1 MSSARRRRH
10 ILWLLGAGLLAL
22 QWIVLRLSGVH
33 LPHLWGAIFSGV
45 GIFGAAV
52 FLSWAAEVAQ
62 VDIPQSLALAFLAL
76 LAVLPEYAVDMY
88 FAWQAGKDP
97 TYTQYAT
104 ANMTGANRLLIG
116 FGWAAVVVCYWLKTR
131 KRAVVL
137 EPSHSMEVSYLTVAT
152 VYSFLIP
159 LKGTLSLLDTAVLLA
174 IFGFY
179 VVSASRA
186 GMSEP
191 ELGGPSELL
200 GALPAL
206 PRRSATIALF
216 LIAGLTIGL
225 AAEPFAES
233 LLATGRAYG
242 VEEFILVQW
251 IAPLA
256 SESPEFI
263 VAILFALRGNPGA
276 SIGTL
281 ISSKVNQW
289 TLLIGMLPLAYS
301 ASSGHPAAMVL
312 DRRQVEEVLLTAA
325 QSFFGVAVIANLR
338 FSLVE
343 ALVIAVLFGSQL
355 FFPSP
360 AVRYGYSF
368 GYIALTVLFL
378 LTNRENRRGFFDFRR
393 LRPGYAIRPAGQGDG
408 TPGANGELVGGASTP
423 SAAVTGETP
432 TSTR

>member
-1 MSSARRRRH
+1 MSSRKHTSH
-10 ILWLLGAGLLAL
+10 ILWLVAASLVAL

-33 LPHLWGAIFSGV
+33 LPHLWGAILSGV

-52 FLSWAAEVAQ
+52 LLSWAAEAAQ

-76 LAVLPEYAVDMY
+76 IAVLPEYAVDMY

-116 FGWAAVVVCYWLKTR
+116 FGWAAVVICYWLKTR
-131 KRAVVL
+131 KPAVEL
-137 EPSHSMEVSYLTVAT
+137 EPSHSMEISYLTIAT

-159 LKGTLSLLDTAVLLA
+159 LKGTLSLVDTVVLLA

-186 GMSEP
+186 GMAEP
-191 ELGGPSELL
+191 ELGGPSELI
-200 GALPAL
+200 GELPTI
-206 PRRSATIALF
+206 PRRAATIALF
-216 LIAGLTIGL
+216 LIAGLTICL

-276 SIGTL
+276 AIGTL

-301 ASSGHPAAMVL
+301 ASNGHVAAMVL
-312 DRRQVEEVLLTAA
+312 DRRQVQEVLLTAA

-338 FSLVE
+338 FSLLE
-343 ALVIAVLFGSQL
+343 ATLVAVLFGSQL
-355 FFPSP
+355 FFTSP
-360 AVRYGYSF
+360 TVRYVYAIV
-368 GYIALTVLFL
+368 YIALTVLL
-378 LTNRENRRGFFDFRR
+378 LATNRENRRGFFDIRR
-393 LRPGYAIRPAGQGDG
+393 LRPGGTTLSAQGG
-408 TPGANGELVGGASTP
+408 VAAPGADGARRS
-423 SAAVTGETP
+423 
-432 TSTR
+432 

>member
-1 MSSARRRRH
+1 MSSHKRNA
-10 ILWLLGAGLLAL
+10 LWLLAGVLLAS

-33 LPHLWGAIFSGV
+33 LPHHWAAVLAGV
-45 GIFGAAV
+45 GIFGSALL
-52 FLSWAAEVAQ
+52 LSWAAEVAQ

-76 LAVLPEYAVDMY
+76 VAVLPEYAVDMY
-88 FAWQAGKDP
+88 FAWQAGKNP

-116 FGWAAVVVCYWLKTR
+116 FGWAAVVICYWLKTR

-137 EPSHSMEVSYLTVAT
+137 EQPHSMEVSYLTLAT
-152 VYSFLIP
+152 VYSFVIP
-159 LKGTLSLLDTAVLLA
+159 LKGTLSLLDTAVLLS

-179 VVSASRA
+179 IVSASKA
-186 GMSEP
+186 GMTEP
-191 ELGGPSELL
+191 ELGGPSEIL
-200 GALPAL
+200 GLLPAFQ
-206 PRRSATIALF
+206 RRLSTIALF

-233 LLATGRAYG
+233 LLATGRSFG

-263 VAILFALRGNPGA
+263 VAILFALRGVPGQ

-301 ASSGHPAAMVL
+301 ASSGHGAAMVL
-312 DRRQVEEVLLTAA
+312 DNRQVEEVFLTAA
-325 QSFFGVAVIANLR
+325 QSLFGVAVIANLR

-343 ALVIAVLFGSQL
+343 ALVIAVLFASQL
-355 FFPSP
+355 FFPSTS
-360 AVRYGYSF
+360 VRYAYSF
-368 GYIALTVLFL
+368 GYIALTIFFL
-378 LTNRENRRGFFDFRR
+378 LSNRENRRGFFDVRR
-393 LRPGYAIRPAGQGDG
+393 LRPGYVGSPGHLAATGDLPARAPVASAGDPAARP
-408 TPGANGELVGGASTP
+408 
-423 SAAVTGETP
+423 
-432 TSTR
+432 

>member
-1 MSSARRRRH
+1 MSFARRTRH
-10 ILWLLGAGLLAL
+10 ILWLLAASLVAL
-22 QWIVLRLSGVH
+22 QWIVVRLAGVH
-33 LPHLWGAIFSGV
+33 LPHLWGAILSGV

-52 FLSWAAEVAQ
+52 LLSWAAEAAQ

-76 LAVLPEYAVDMY
+76 IAVLPEYAVDMY

-104 ANMTGANRLLIG
+104 ANMT
-116 FGWAAVVVCYWLKTR
+116 
-131 KRAVVL
+131 
-137 EPSHSMEVSYLTVAT
+137 
-152 VYSFLIP
+152 
-159 LKGTLSLLDTAVLLA
+159 
-174 IFGFY
+174 
-179 VVSASRA
+179 
-186 GMSEP
+186 
-191 ELGGPSELL
+191 
-200 GALPAL
+200 
-206 PRRSATIALF
+206 
-216 LIAGLTIGL
+216 IAGRTICL
-225 AAEPFAES
+225 APEPFAES

-301 ASSGHPAAMVL
+301 ASSGQATAMSL

-325 QSFFGVAVIANLR
+325 QSLFGVAVIANLR
-338 FSLVE
+338 FSLIE

-360 AVRYGYSF
+360 AVRYVYSF
-368 GYIALTVLFL
+368 GYIALTLMFL
-378 LTNRENRRGFFDFRR
+378 ITNRDNRRGFFDVRR
-393 LRPGYAIRPAGQGDG
+393 LRPGHGTNGPA
-408 TPGANGELVGGASTP
+408 L
-423 SAAVTGETP
+423 
-432 TSTR
+432 TSRS

>member
-1 MSSARRRRH
+1 MSAQKRTRH
-10 ILWLLGAGLLAL
+10 ILWILGASLVAL
-22 QWIVLRLSGVH
+22 QWIILRASGVH
-33 LPHLWGAIFSGV
+33 LPHLWSAIFSGI

-52 FLSWAAEVAQ
+52 LLSWGAEVAQ
-62 VDIPQSLALAFLAL
+62 KDIPQSLALAFLAL
-76 LAVLPEYAVDMY
+76 VAVLPEYAVDMY

-116 FGWAAVVVCYWLKTR
+116 FGWAAVVICYWLKTR
-131 KRAVVL
+131 KRAVEL

-179 VVSASRA
+179 MVSASRA

-200 GALPAL
+200 GELPTA
-206 PRRSATIALF
+206 RRRLVTIALF
-216 LIAGLTIGL
+216 AIAGLTIFL

-233 LLATGRAYG
+233 LLATGRTYG

-301 ASSGHPAAMVL
+301 ASSGHPAAMAL

-325 QSFFGVAVIANLR
+325 QSLFGVAVIANLR
-338 FSLVE
+338 FSLLE

-378 LTNRENRRGFFDFRR
+378 LMNRENRRGFFDVRR
-393 LRPGYAIRPAGQGDG
+393 LRPGHFNAALGADGGD
-408 TPGANGELVGGASTP
+408 VGSSTHVAAASGD
-423 SAAVTGETP
+423 SAP
-432 TSTR
+432 RH

>member
-1 MSSARRRRH
+1 MTSEKRTGH
-10 ILWLLGAGLLAL
+10 ILWLLAATLLAG
-22 QWIVLRLSGVH
+22 QWIFVRSFGIH
-33 LPHLWGAIFSGV
+33 LPHHWNAILSGI

-52 FLSWAAEVAQ
+52 LLSWGAEVAQ

-76 LAVLPEYAVDMY
+76 VAVLPEYAVDMY

-116 FGWAAVVVCYWLKTR
+116 FGWAVVVICYWLKTR
-131 KRAVVL
+131 NREVAL
-137 EPSHSMEVSYLTVAT
+137 EPSHSMEISYLTIAT
-152 VYSFLIP
+152 IYSFVIP
-159 LKGTLSLLDTAVLLA
+159 LKGTLSLVDTAVFLT

-179 VVSASRA
+179 MVAASRA
-186 GMSEP
+186 GMAEP

-200 GALPAL
+200 GALPKL
-206 PRRSATIALF
+206 QRRLATIAIF
-216 LIAGLTIGL
+216 GVAGLTIFL

-233 LLATGRAYG
+233 LLATGRTLG

-263 VAILFALRGNPGA
+263 VAILFALRANPGA

-281 ISSKVNQW
+281 VSSKVNQW

-301 ASSGHPAAMVL
+301 ASSGKIAPMVL
-312 DRRQVEEVLLTAA
+312 DARQRDEVLLTAA
-325 QSFFGVAVIANLR
+325 QSFLGVAVIANLR

-343 ALVIAVLFGSQL
+343 AAIVATLFGSQL
-355 FFPSP
+355 FFPSRT
-360 AVRYGYSF
+360 VRYVYAIV
-368 GYIALTVLFL
+368 YLALTVLLL
-378 LTNRENRRGFFDFRR
+378 LTNRENRRGFFDVRR
-393 LRPGYAIRPAGQGDG
+393 LRPGAPLGGGAGAG
-408 TPGANGELVGGASTP
+408 NGELRAGHGVRASVAESP
-423 SAAVTGETP
+423 RREL
-432 TSTR
+432 